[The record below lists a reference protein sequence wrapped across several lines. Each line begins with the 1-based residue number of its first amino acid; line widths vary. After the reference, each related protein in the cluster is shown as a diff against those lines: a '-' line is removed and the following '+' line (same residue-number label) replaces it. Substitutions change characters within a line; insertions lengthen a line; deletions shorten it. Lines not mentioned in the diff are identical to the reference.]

1 MILVSP
7 CSARSATAPPAS
19 YAAAAS
25 HITAALTRCCR
36 WCCVTWS
43 WPTTYPSPGCG
54 PGTPRRGWMRSMES
68 DTDEIRALKFWARV
82 MLLALVVDLIL
93 LAVDHKLKNDVIKES
108 RALRELIGREQQ
120 MRRDVVADVLGRTAS
135 PADQADRG
143 GADLGA
149 DGVVPVADGAG
160 TPPPGVADEGTADT
174 APVDGHGSPPHRGGV
189 HGR

>member
-1 MILVSP
+1 MDD
-7 CSARSATAPPAS
+7 
-19 YAAAAS
+19 
-25 HITAALTRCCR
+25 
-36 WCCVTWS
+36 
-43 WPTTYPSPGCG
+43 
-54 PGTPRRGWMRSMES
+54 
-68 DTDEIRALKFWARV
+68 DTEVRALKFWARV

-93 LAVDHKLKNDVIKES
+93 LAIDHKLKNDVIKES
-108 RALRELIGREQQ
+108 RALRAVMASEQQ

-135 PADQADRG
+135 AADQADRG

-160 TPPPGVADEGTADT
+160 TPPPTVADEGTPEP